1 MKIKEAYLI
10 LLDKLNALGTN
21 YSQKIVPHVAMRSMN
36 EAIGYW
42 YDDRLRLVE
51 GNETLQRELQSLIRT
66 EKLKISEFAD
76 MYNAYLLPEDFYSIS
91 KVNLKA
97 SNDCCEANLVSF
109 LKENKNIELLYAN
122 GLSTP
127 DFEFEQT
134 FHTLK
139 TGQIFIYKKD
149 FKILEVNLDYYKT
162 IPEVDMATNYSHFD
176 GTASKDV
183 DLIFDG
189 SSAYEIIEITAK
201 LLAGNLQ
208 DPRYQVFNQ
217 ITKENK

>member
-1 MKIKEAYLI
+1 MKIQEAYLI

-51 GNETLQRELQSLIRT
+51 ANETIQRELQSLIKTKRVG
-66 EKLKISEFAD
+66 LSEFSER
-76 MYNAYLLPEDFYSIS
+76 YNAYLLPNDFYSIS
-91 KVNLKA
+91 KVSLKA
-97 SNDCCEANLVSF
+97 SNDCCEANLVST
-109 LKENKNIELLYAN
+109 LKENKNIEILYTN

-139 TGQIFIYKKD
+139 TGQIFVYKKD
-149 FKILEVNLDYYKT
+149 FRILEVNLDYYKK
-162 IPEVDMATNYSHFD
+162 IPEVDMATNYLHFD
-176 GTASKDV
+176 GTPSKDI
-183 DLIFDG
+183 DLILEG

-217 ITKENK
+217 IAKENK